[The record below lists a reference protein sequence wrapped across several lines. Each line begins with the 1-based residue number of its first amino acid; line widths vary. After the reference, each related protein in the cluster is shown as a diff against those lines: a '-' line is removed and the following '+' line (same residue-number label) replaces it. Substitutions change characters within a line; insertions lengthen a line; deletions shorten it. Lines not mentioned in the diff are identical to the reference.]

1 MRVLIGCEES
11 QKVCQAFR
19 LAGHNAYSCD
29 LQPTRGNPRYHY
41 QQDIMEVIL
50 DGKWDL
56 IILHPD
62 CTAMA
67 VSGNRHYAKGTP
79 GHDKR
84 LCSVAWTMKLWE
96 LAVSVCDRVILEN
109 PKSVIFPHL
118 RKMGADIQYIQ
129 PYEFGH
135 METKSTGFALHGV
148 PRLKETDNV
157 YTEMMKL
164 SKKERH
170 KVWYMSPGENR
181 KRDRS
186 ETYPGIADAMAT
198 QWNLGECIDQ
208 PKGQHRLFL

>member
-41 QQDIMEVIL
+41 QQDIMEVIM

-84 LCSVAWTMKLWE
+84 LCSVAWTMKLWK
-96 LAVSVCDRVILEN
+96 LAISVCDRVVLEN
-109 PKSVIFPHL
+109 PGSVIFPVL
-118 RKMGADIQYIQ
+118 RKAGAIVQYIQ
-129 PYEFGH
+129 PYQFGH
-135 METKSTGFALHGV
+135 GETKKTGLALHGV
-148 PRLKETDNV
+148 PGLRPTDEVDGRVNRIWK
-157 YTEMMKL
+157 MGP
-164 SKKERH
+164 
-170 KVWYMSPGENR
+170 SPTR

-186 ETYPGIADAMAT
+186 ETYPGIAQAMAD
-198 QWNLGECIDQ
+198 QW
-208 PKGQHRLFL
+208 GQYYSDNQLSLI